1 MLRRV
6 VLALVGVLVL
16 GVAGA
21 GSASALTV
29 HAFSLSFGSPGAGAG
44 ELSAPAGVAVDDATH
59 DVFVADTGN
68 RRVDVF
74 SAEGVFLL
82 AFGANVGGAGVD
94 TCTSLSGCVAGTS
107 GAAPG
112 EFQAPAF
119 VAVDND
125 PASLSFNDVYVADT
139 GTGLVQK
146 FTSAGGLVSGWGDH
160 TPAADGQLAGGAAEE
175 GPFVKGGASLAGIAV
190 DSLGNLW
197 VYNTNAEMFEFDQ
210 AAGFVQNWGTPEG
223 ARQHGIAVDG
233 AGNLYLVNLYGAV
246 EELTSSGT
254 RLALLT
260 PEIGFRPG
268 EPTGLAVDRVSGETF
283 VDVGSSI
290 ERVVG
295 SSNVFGSAQLGDGA
309 GAGLAVDAGNSTVY
323 AADTTAGQVDEFISE
338 AELVVS
344 TTAASNMTAT
354 TATVNGTVEPAGS
367 PITDCHFEYGT
378 STAYGQSA
386 PCEESVGGGTGEVPV
401 HANLKGLLPG
411 TIYHYRL
418 VATSEKDGTREGQDV
433 EVLTLSVPVISEP
446 ATLNQTASS
455 ADITATINPEGVEK
469 TEYRFEWGTST
480 AYGTKVPVPD
490 ASIATGTGGVQVSQH
505 ISPLSANTTY
515 HWRVV
520 AHDANGESASPDQ
533 TFVYTTTGGGG
544 LPDGRQYELVTPMQ
558 KNGALV
564 GGGLG
569 TLPISIAENGQRL
582 IAPSLQCFADATSCV
597 PDRQKEGPLFGFTRT
612 AAGWVTSSLT
622 PSAAASEG
630 NSVWLDNATVGSA
643 LYSALIPPQTSDESY
658 GHEELYGQEN
668 NGTVRDIG
676 RTSET
681 INLIY
686 ETGTITSIGTASATS
701 DLSRVV
707 YSTLG
712 PEWPSFDKSLP
723 GHGSLYEFSG
733 SEGGEPELV
742 GVSGSVGSRD
752 LIGVCGTSLGVN
764 DSTAAERFNPL
775 AGDGR
780 TVYFTVAPCETGTGA
795 NTDVRVPAQE
805 LYVRIDRSR
814 TELISGRAAVGC
826 GTSCR
831 ASGPRDANFDGA
843 SADGSRVFF
852 TSTQQ
857 LTDSA
862 SEDSNSSDSAV
873 GGCAETTAGTG
884 GCNLYE
890 SECPARCEDPS
901 QRELIDVSAGD
912 PRPRVQGVLAL
923 APDGSHVYFVAQGV
937 MTTTPNQ
944 QGEVAQ
950 SGEPNL
956 YVYERAGHGAE
967 GQVAFVTRLAASD
980 SEEWQDNLAVA
991 NVTPE
996 GRFLVFR
1003 SHRALTADDT
1013 RAEGPAQVYRYDAQ
1027 TRTLARISIGED
1039 GFNDNGNNG
1048 IGDASISD
1056 ADLSY
1061 GDVTGPARADPTM
1074 SNDGAYVFFESPVAL
1089 TPGAL
1094 DDVSIA
1100 GTGTNSALAQNVYEY
1115 HDGQVS
1121 LISDGKDVS
1130 PDSNVNANAGELLG
1144 SDGSG
1149 ANVFFATYDRLVP
1162 QDNDSERDI
1171 YDAHICSAS
1180 EPCLPSAATG
1190 PVPCA
1195 EGACQGAFGGQA
1207 ATASPGSLSFSG
1219 AGNVAAAPS
1228 VKLKVAVRVR
1238 VVGLARALRACRVK
1252 HGKSRRRA
1260 CEVQAR
1266 KHYASASKTM
1276 KQARANRG
1284 MK

>member
-59 DVFVADTGN
+59 EVFVADTGN

-254 RLALLT
+254 HLALLT
-260 PEIGFRPG
+260 PGIGFRPG

-295 SSNVFGSAQLGDGA
+295 SSDVFGSAQLGDGA
-309 GAGLAVDAGNSTVY
+309 GAGLAVDSGNSTVY

-338 AELVVS
+338 PELTVS

-367 PITDCHFEYGT
+367 LVTDCHFEYGA

-418 VATSEKDGTREGQDV
+418 VATSEKDGTRDGQDA

-455 ADITATINPEGVEK
+455 ADLTATIDPEGVEK
-469 TEYRFEWGTST
+469 TEYHFELGTSAAYGTST
-480 AYGTKVPVPD
+480 PVPD
-490 ASIATGTGGVQVSQH
+490 ASIATGTSGVQVFQH
-505 ISPLSANTTY
+505 ISGLTANTTY
-515 HWRVV
+515 HWRIV

-533 TFVYTTTGGGG
+533 TFVYSTGGGG
-544 LPDGRQYELVTPMQ
+544 LPDGRQYELVTPMR

-564 GGGLG
+564 GGGSIQLR
-569 TLPISIAENGQRL
+569 ISIAENGQRL

-597 PDRQKEGPLFGFTRT
+597 PDRQNEGPLFGFTRT
-612 AAGWVTSSLT
+612 AAGWVTHALT
-622 PSAAASEG
+622 PPAVASEG
-630 NSVWLDNATVGSA
+630 NTVWLDDATAGSV
-643 LYSALIPPQTSDESY
+643 LYSALILSQASDEFY
-658 GHEELYGQEN
+658 GGEVDGA
-668 NGTVRDIG
+668 VRDIG
-676 RTSET
+676 RSTET
-681 INLIY
+681 ANLSTEEGSFEEIKFK
-686 ETGTITSIGTASATS
+686 SATS
-701 DLSRVV
+701 DLSHVV
-707 YSTLG
+707 YSTLE
-712 PEWPSFDKSLP
+712 PEWPSFDKSLS
-723 GHGSLYEFSG
+723 GHESLYEFSG

-742 GVSGSVGSRD
+742 AVSGGVGSRD
-752 LIGVCGTSLGVN
+752 LIGVCGATLGGHN
-764 DSTAAERFNPL
+764 GSSGAEYFNPL
-775 AGDGR
+775 ASDGR
-780 TVYFTVAPCETGTGA
+780 TVYFTVDPCEVGGTGA
-795 NTDVRVPAQE
+795 NAGVAVPAQE

-814 TELISGRAAVGC
+814 TELISGRSAVGC
-826 GTSCR
+826 GMSACR
-831 ASGPRDANFDGA
+831 ASDPRDANFSGA

-873 GGCAETTAGTG
+873 AGCAETTAGTS

-890 SECPARCEDPS
+890 SECPAHCEDPS

-912 PRPRVQGVLAL
+912 PRPRVQDVLAL

-937 MTTTPNQ
+937 MTTSPNQ

-950 SGEPNL
+950 SGESNL

-967 GQVAFVTRLAASD
+967 GRTTFVTRLAASD
-980 SEEWQDNLAVA
+980 SSEWENSLGVA

-996 GRFLVFR
+996 GRFLVFT

-1048 IGDASISD
+1048 TGDASIRNAESSFTT
-1056 ADLSY
+1056 AS
-1061 GDVTGPARADPTM
+1061 GPARADPTM
-1074 SNDGAYVFFESPVAL
+1074 SHDGAYVFFESPVAL

-1094 DDVSIA
+1094 DDVSIE
-1100 GTGTNSALAQNVYEY
+1100 GRGSENALAQNVYEY
-1115 HDGQVS
+1115 HDGQVF
-1121 LISDGKDVS
+1121 LISDGRDVS
-1130 PDSNVNANAGELLG
+1130 PKSGVNADAGELLG
-1144 SDGSG
+1144 TDESG
-1149 ANVFFATYDRLVP
+1149 ANVFFATYDRLMP
-1162 QDNDSERDI
+1162 QDTDGERDI

-1180 EPCLPSAATG
+1180 EPCLPSVAG

-1195 EGACQGAFGGQA
+1195 EGSCQGTSGGPA
-1207 ATASPGSLSFSG
+1207 AIATPGSVSFSG
-1219 AGNVAAAPS
+1219 AGNAVPS
-1228 VKLKVAVRVR
+1228 PMAKPKVAVRVG

-1252 HGKSRRRA
+1252 RGNAKRRA
-1260 CEVQAR
+1260 CEVRAR
-1266 KHYASASKTM
+1266 KHYASASKP
-1276 KQARANRG
+1276 KKPARANRG